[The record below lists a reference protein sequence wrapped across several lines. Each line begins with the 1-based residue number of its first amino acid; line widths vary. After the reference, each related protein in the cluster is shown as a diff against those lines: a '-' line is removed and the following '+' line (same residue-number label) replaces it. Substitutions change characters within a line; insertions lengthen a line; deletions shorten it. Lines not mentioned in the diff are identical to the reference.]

1 VDPFLIGI
9 IGILALFLFLAA
21 GVHIGVAL
29 GVVGV
34 LGTMATIGLTGSV
47 SLLATTSFHFAINP
61 EFVVMPLFIL
71 MGLLAMMGGISEAT
85 YSALGKWVGTIRGG
99 LGIATVGA
107 CTAFGTVSG
116 SALVTA
122 SVFARVSCPEMRR
135 HGYSKGLAYGIVSS
149 AGAIGMLIPPSLLA
163 VVYGLLTLESIGD
176 LLIAGIAPGMLL
188 AFVFTGGI
196 LVIAYFN
203 PTAAPAAPYK
213 ITWRDRLVSL
223 KDFWP
228 IMLSG
233 AVVIGG
239 IYGGVFTPTEAGAF
253 GALTILLI
261 AVFWGGMHWPQLRTA
276 LNETVSITAMIF
288 LILIA
293 AKVFS
298 RFMILSGVAPRM
310 VNAILDI
317 GLTPIGLVIA
327 LAILYIILGAFL
339 DSISM
344 LSITIPV
351 FYPAVQAMGIDPM
364 WFAMVV
370 ILAIHVGLI
379 TPPVGLNV
387 YAVKGVAEPDV
398 TLEDIFRGTM
408 PFFIMMLLA
417 LAIIIAF
424 PILSTWLP
432 AQILH

>member
-1 VDPFLIGI
+1 
-9 IGILALFLFLAA
+9 
-21 GVHIGVAL
+21 AL

-34 LGTMATIGLTGSV
+34 LGMLVVIGLEAGV
-47 SLLATTSFHFAINP
+47 SLLATTSFHFATNP
-61 EFVVMPLFIL
+61 EFIVMPLFIL
-71 MGLLAMMGGISEAT
+71 MGLLAMKGGISEAT
-85 YSALGKWVGTIRGG
+85 YDALSKWIGKLRGG

-188 AFVFTGGI
+188 AVVFTGGI
-196 LVIAYFN
+196 LAIAYLN
-203 PTAAPAAPYK
+203 PSAAPPVAFD
-213 ITWRDRLVSL
+213 ITWGQRLASL

-228 IMLSG
+228 IGVAGL
-233 AVVIGG
+233 VVIGG
-239 IYGGVFTPTEAGAF
+239 IYSGFVTPTEAGAF
-253 GALTILLI
+253 GALAILLM
-261 AVFWGGMHWPQLRTA
+261 AVFWGGMRWPQLRTA

-298 RFMILSGVAPRM
+298 RFMMLSGVAPKL
-310 VNAILDI
+310 VNTILDL
-317 GLTPIGLVIA
+317 GLSPLGLVIA
-327 LAILYIILGAFL
+327 MAILYLILGAFL

-351 FYPAVQAMGIDPM
+351 IYPAVQAMGIDPM

-387 YAVKGVAEPDV
+387 YAVKAVAEPDV
-398 TLEDIFRGTM
+398 SLEDVFRGTT
-408 PFFIMMLLA
+408 PFFFMMLLA

-424 PILSTWLP
+424 PVLSTWLP
-432 AQILH
+432 AHILH

>member
-1 VDPFLIGI
+1 VDPFLA
-9 IGILALFLFLAA
+9 GILGIFALFFMLAA

-34 LGTMATIGLTGSV
+34 LGTMVSIGLEGSI
-47 SLLATTSFHFAINP
+47 SLLATTSFHFATNP
-61 EFVVMPLFIL
+61 EFIVMPLFIL

-85 YSALGKWVGTIRGG
+85 YDALSKWIGKIRGG

-122 SVFARVSCPEMRR
+122 TVFAKVSCPEMRR

-188 AFVFTGGI
+188 ALVFAGGI
-196 LVIAYFN
+196 LSM
-203 PTAAPAAPYK
+203 AAIKPALAPPVAFSL
-213 ITWRDRLVSL
+213 TWGQRMASL

-228 IMLSG
+228 IAVSG

-253 GALTILLI
+253 GALAILLI
-261 AVFWGGMHWPQLRTA
+261 AIFWGGMRWPQLRLA

-298 RFMILSGVAPRM
+298 RFMMLSGVAPRL
-310 VNAILDI
+310 VNAIIDL
-317 GLTPIGLVIA
+317 GLTPLGLVIA
-327 LAILYIILGAFL
+327 MAILYLILGAFL

-351 FYPAVQAMGIDPM
+351 VYPAVKAMGIDPM

-398 TLEDIFRGTM
+398 SLEDIFRGAI
-408 PFFIMMLLA
+408 PFFFMMLVA

-424 PILSTWLP
+424 PTLSTWLP
-432 AQILH
+432 AHIFK

>member
-1 VDPFLIGI
+1 MDPFLT
-9 IGILALFLFLAA
+9 GILGVLVLFFMLAV

-34 LGTMATIGLTGSV
+34 LGMLVIIGLEAGVT
-47 SLLATTSFHFAINP
+47 LLATTSFHFATNP
-61 EFVVMPLFIL
+61 EFIVMPLFIL

-85 YSALGKWVGTIRGG
+85 YSALSKWIGKLRGG

-122 SVFARVSCPEMRR
+122 TVFARVSCPEMRR
-135 HGYSKGLAYGIVSS
+135 QGYSKGLAYGIVSS

-176 LLIAGIAPGMLL
+176 LLIAGIAPGVLL
-188 AFVFTGGI
+188 AVVFTGGI
-196 LVIAYFN
+196 LVMAYTN
-203 PTAAPAAPYK
+203 PTLAPPVTFD
-213 ITWRDRLVSL
+213 ITWGQRLSSL

-228 IMLSG
+228 IGIAGL
-233 AVVIGG
+233 VVIGG
-239 IYGGVFTPTEAGAF
+239 IYSGFFTPSEAGAF
-253 GALTILLI
+253 GALAILLI
-261 AVFWGGMHWPQLRTA
+261 AIFWGGMRWPQLRMA

-298 RFMILSGVAPRM
+298 RFMMLSGVAPKL
-310 VNAILDI
+310 VNTILDL
-317 GLTPIGLVIA
+317 GLGPLGLVITM
-327 LAILYIILGAFL
+327 AILYLILGAFL

-351 FYPAVQAMGIDPM
+351 IYPAVQALGIDPM

-398 TLEDIFRGTM
+398 SLEDIFRGTI
-408 PFFIMMLLA
+408 PFFFMMLLA

>member
-1 VDPFLIGI
+1 MSDFLIGLL
-9 IGILALFLFLAA
+9 GILALFFMLAA

-34 LGTMATIGLTGSV
+34 LGMLIIIGLEAGV
-47 SLLATTSFHFAINP
+47 SLLTTTSFHFATNP
-61 EFVVMPLFIL
+61 EFIVMPLFIL
-71 MGLLAMMGGISEAT
+71 MGLLAMVGGISQTT
-85 YSALGKWVGTIRGG
+85 YNGLSKWVGKIRGG
-99 LGIATVGA
+99 LAVATVGA

-135 HGYSKGLAYGIVSS
+135 HGYSKGLAYGVVSS

-163 VVYGLLTLESIGD
+163 VIYGLLTLESIGD
-176 LLIAGIAPGMLL
+176 LLIAGIAPGVLL
-188 AFVFTGGI
+188 ALIFTAGI
-196 LVIAYFN
+196 LVMAYAN
-203 PTAAPAAPYK
+203 PSLAPPVAFD
-213 ITWRDRLVSL
+213 ITWGQRLTSL

-228 IMLSG
+228 IVVSG
-233 AVVIGG
+233 VVVIGG
-239 IYGGVFTPTEAGAF
+239 IYGGVFTPGEAGAF
-253 GALTILLI
+253 GALAILLI
-261 AVFWGGMHWPQLRTA
+261 AVFWGGMRWPQLRAA
-276 LNETVSITAMIF
+276 LSETVSITAMIF

-298 RFMILSGVAPRM
+298 RFMMLSGVAPRL
-310 VNAILDI
+310 VNAIIDI
-317 GLTPIGLVIA
+317 GLSPLGLVIA
-327 LAILYIILGAFL
+327 LAILYLILGAFL

-387 YAVKGVAEPDV
+387 YAVKAVAEPDV
-398 TLEDIFRGTM
+398 SLEDVFRGTI
-408 PFFIMMLLA
+408 PFFFMMLLA

-432 AQILH
+432 ERILH